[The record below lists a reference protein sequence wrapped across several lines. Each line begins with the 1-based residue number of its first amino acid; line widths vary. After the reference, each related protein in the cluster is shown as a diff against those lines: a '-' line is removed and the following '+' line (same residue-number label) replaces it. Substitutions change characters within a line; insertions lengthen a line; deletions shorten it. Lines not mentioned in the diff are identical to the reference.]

1 MYLRARRRCGCTLFL
16 GRGGLR
22 FLLRVTSRY
31 RQENEIKPYKNNVRS
46 GANHRGVFQGW
57 LFQKMKL
64 RLQYSH
70 TGTPAEVCMTPLLP
84 FWPPCPLVRLPIV
97 PRGRILRFQ
106 PGRKKPMKTSR
117 TRPTHTLWLGSF
129 LVLASAA
136 STPVRAQSQSDQ
148 SQSVAEAAR
157 KAREQK
163 KAAAK
168 NNPVIDDDTINLR
181 PVSYDTGASPPA
193 GTVINTTPVMPSAE
207 GASPNSP
214 EPAKPADVRAHTATS
229 AATSSEADARKA
241 EEQAEEIA
249 KTKDLLKQMQSELDL
264 LKRQLALDSESFYS
278 KPDYAHDSDGKSRL
292 DELQRAIDDKMSS
305 IDDLKQRLQALLQEA
320 GVSADTE
327 KAPAPGPPRP

>member
-1 MYLRARRRCGCTLFL
+1 
-16 GRGGLR
+16 
-22 FLLRVTSRY
+22 
-31 RQENEIKPYKNNVRS
+31 
-46 GANHRGVFQGW
+46 
-57 LFQKMKL
+57 
-64 RLQYSH
+64 
-70 TGTPAEVCMTPLLP
+70 
-84 FWPPCPLVRLPIV
+84 
-97 PRGRILRFQ
+97 
-106 PGRKKPMKTSR
+106 MKTLQ
-117 TRPTHTLWLGSF
+117 TRPTHILRLGSF
-129 LVLASAA
+129 LVLASAVMA
-136 STPVRAQSQSDQ
+136 STSVRAQSQSDQ

-163 KAAAK
+163 KTAAR

-207 GASPNSP
+207 GATPNSA

-241 EEQAEEIA
+241 AEQAEEIA

-292 DELQRAIDDKMSS
+292 DQLQRAIDDKMSS
-305 IDDLKQRLQALLQEA
+305 IEDLKQRLQALIEEA
-320 GVSADTE
+320 DVSADTE
-327 KAPAPGPPRP
+327 KAPALAPPQL